1 MLGQNWSAQ
10 SNSSSN
16 KKTAHMARF
25 FVLLGLLADNNHVG
39 WQFAHGA
46 GRKPNGFLDAVNQNG
61 FLLKVRV
68 FTNFRDASGFLTN
81 AAFGFGFT
89 APLHGVD
96 HNARDAPYNTS
107 LRHDELL
114 KIKPLKIKRV
124 KIKREL
130 ILPS

>member
-1 MLGQNWSAQ
+1 MISRAT
-10 SNSSSN
+10 
-16 KKTAHMARF
+16 KKPRTWRGF
-25 FVLLGLLADNNHVG
+25 SFGLSLLTNNNHVG
-39 WQFAHGA
+39 RQFAHGA

-107 LRHDELL
+107 LRHDYVLL
-114 KIKPLKIKRV
+114 KIKLV
-124 KIKREL
+124 KIKPVK
-130 ILPS
+130 IKHVPI